1 MRWLSLPFLL
11 VAGLCAAQ
19 PDTTELPN
27 STHGWHLSPHGSI
40 RVLVLF
46 AEIDW
51 DIDPAK
57 DPAPKDLDHWPTGQL
72 PTWKDDLFDPQP
84 QQPPVAQVS
93 RYYHDIS
100 LGQYQVLGDYL
111 DRLITIRQSEH
122 PSVTSAHGIGTL
134 AARVANATGTL
145 TTRHGLG
152 IADFDQWRDG
162 GQPGMPKVNAPDDP
176 HRYDHVMVIVRNS
189 GLTHGQGSTDPGSIG
204 KLFGHESD
212 TQSRFGAMNGL
223 PFEILKHE
231 FNHLLLG
238 GNNFHCGG
246 GNAAQFESYMLSLQG
261 GWSMMGA
268 ASSSLLTCNAWDR
281 DRLGWRGPDATYRV
295 NATNVNGAM
304 INGDLD
310 PFAGDTGLFVL
321 RDFVTTG
328 DALRLRMPFLPDNE
342 FPQWLWIENHQAY
355 GRNGSPTDRFH
366 WEATNNPCVEK
377 AEPGLFLLMQIDRDD
392 RYGKTAYSGH
402 ADYLHPIT
410 ASGHFDL
417 EVADDT
423 LKDACP
429 FGGETRT
436 FRRVK
441 PNPLTGS
448 CEQELVLYDR
458 NNDGATERS
467 EHFIPNVLVPLEG
480 TTQKSPRMFGV
491 PDHALRANGKR
502 TLSMGTNPGTSNILT
517 LVSGGKRE
525 RNKAMAPDNRTIYL
539 NGLRIHLEE
548 QRADGSIALR
558 VSTGHTRLEEDVV
571 WCADSIVLP
580 PLDGEGGYALTL
592 ASGKS
597 LRIDR
602 SLTPTRLE
610 PQGKA
615 KGRTL
620 FAPPSRFTI
629 ATGARV
635 LLEANSELRLAGGS
649 VLHLMPGATLALD
662 RQARL
667 HVEHGSTIVV
677 HHTAE
682 LKAPNCMLRKLRRN
696 GRLQLEAVS
705 K

>member
-238 GNNFHCGG
+238 GNNFHSGG
-246 GNAAQFESYMLSLQG
+246 GNAAQFNSFFMPLQG
-261 GWSMMGA
+261 GHSMMGA
-268 ASSSLLTCNAWDR
+268 SGSALMTAAGWDR
-281 DRLGWRGPDATYRV
+281 DRLGWRAPGAHHRLNVQDASGRPV
-295 NATNVNGAM
+295 
-304 INGDLD
+304 NGDLD
-310 PFAGDTGLFVL
+310 PLAGDTGVFLL
-321 RDFVTTG
+321 RDFVSTG
-328 DALRLRMPFLPDNE
+328 DVIRIRLPFIPQDNYQ
-342 FPQWLWIENHQAY
+342 QWLWLENHQGIAY
-355 GRNGSPTDRFH
+355 NGSPTDIFH
-366 WEATNNPCVEK
+366 YQRRPCMDTLVPGMSATIQV
-377 AEPGLFLLMQIDRDD
+377 DRERRSGPDL
-392 RYGKTAYSGH
+392 YSGH
-402 ADYLHPIT
+402 ADYLRPLP
-410 ASGHFDL
+410 ANGLFDL
-417 EVADDT
+417 T
-423 LKDACP
+423 LFGEAVSDCP
-429 FGGETRT
+429 YGGQRSIAYAMEPERA
-436 FRRVK
+436 
-441 PNPLTGS
+441 NPFTGN
-448 CEQELVLYDR
+448 QEWELPLVDR
-458 NNDGATERS
+458 NNDGKLSRG
-467 EHFIPNVLVPLEG
+467 EHLVPN
-480 TTQKSPRMFGV
+480 TRMENGV
-491 PDHALRANGKR
+491 AHDRAAFYGRNDQLYRVGGN
-502 TLSMGTNPGTSNILT
+502 SAIGMSTNPALVPQLT
-517 LVSGGKRE
+517 LVSNATRAIHKG
-525 RNKAMAPDNRTIYL
+525 APDVRATYL
-539 NGLRIHLEE
+539 NGLRVELLDGAPTGVLKVHVRTDDTMLE
-548 QRADGSIALR
+548 R
-558 VSTGHTRLEEDVV
+558 DVR
-571 WCADSIVLP
+571 WCSDSIVLP
-580 PLDGEGGYALTL
+580 PLRGRDGRSLTVQNGATL
-592 ASGKS
+592 
-597 LRIDR
+597 LIDR
-602 SLTPTRLE
+602 SLTPTRYSDPE
-610 PQGKA
+610 RIHGN
-615 KGRTL
+615 TY
-620 FAPPSRFTI
+620 FAPPTRFTLQS
-629 ATGARV
+629 GAHLHVRAGSR
-635 LLEANSELRLAGGS
+635 LELRRGTVVHVLPGAYLQVEDGAQLTMDS
-649 VLHLMPGATLALD
+649 DCRIVLHGD
-662 RQARL
+662 ARMA
-667 HVEHGSTIVV
+667 V
-677 HHTAE
+677 
-682 LKAPNCMLRKLRRN
+682 KRKILRRIN
-696 GRLQLEAVS
+696 RRGLVVRQ
-705 K
+705 